1 MKQLRRRRLQRLQ
14 RLRRLWRCKQL
25 VKISSTK
32 KRKDG
37 HFIRVDPRK
46 VVTKLRE
53 EDCVSCVSHGR
64 SFSRS
69 DFEESDKLE
78 KKVWCNDTAVIWR
91 YAHLMKISLRF
102 LVYVE
107 KASLSEI
114 RKTFFR
120 ERDSPRRETFQVR
133 LCLLWQELEWNRKN
147 LCWRFLLTDKLLQK
161 CSWDCVVFC
170 FQERWCLF
178 FETSSLVLYLRF
190 ALCCPTLRVL
200 TLPLT
205 TCKGYLKHKG
215 YLKCVLFILSLSS
228 LIDNSWHVFK
238 GQYCKDSIFLLL
250 QQTLFSSVLVERTS
264 LWQTTNIIGN
274 TMFAEKKFFKFF
286 GFLSVLFRLICIF
299 KKKTFSMLSF
309 CFACSFLEWECKEC
323 TL

>member
-114 RKTFFR
+114 RKSFFSR
-120 ERDSPRRETFQVR
+120 KRLSEERDLSSQIV
-133 LCLLWQELEWNRKN
+133 
-147 LCWRFLLTDKLLQK
+147 
-161 CSWDCVVFC
+161 
-170 FQERWCLF
+170 
-178 FETSSLVLYLRF
+178 SSL
-190 ALCCPTLRVL
+190 TG
-200 TLPLT
+200 TWMKQKEPL
-205 TCKGYLKHKG
+205 LE
-215 YLKCVLFILSLSS
+215 VPF
-228 LIDNSWHVFK
+228 D
-238 GQYCKDSIFLLL
+238 
-250 QQTLFSSVLVERTS
+250 
-264 LWQTTNIIGN
+264 WQTST
-274 TMFAEKKFFKFF
+274 K
-286 GFLSVLFRLICIF
+286 V
-299 KKKTFSMLSF
+299 
-309 CFACSFLEWECKEC
+309 
-323 TL
+323 